1 MENYASMDRKFL
13 ELGMRL
19 QHAREPEVTIS
30 VGEFTIWG
38 IPRDVVF
45 VEFYILKV
53 EPWWNNI
60 TSKVNTLY
68 FSYLLSKAEMFV
80 FRSLEQKVATNIL
93 LATPR

>member
-19 QHAREPEVTIS
+19 QHAREPEVTFS

-53 EPWWNNI
+53 EPW
-60 TSKVNTLY
+60 
-68 FSYLLSKAEMFV
+68 
-80 FRSLEQKVATNIL
+80 
-93 LATPR
+93 